1 MELPTPAH
9 AERLLGND
17 AYEYHV
23 AEILRETAELI
34 AQTRQII
41 QQARSNLW
49 YNPELTAV
57 MLDDLEQAH
66 NTAHDCT
73 AQVANYLQTLSV
85 AELYLPRYAT
95 QSEGLHT

>member
-17 AYEYHV
+17 ACEYHV

-41 QQARSNLW
+41 QQARANLW

-66 NTAHDCT
+66 NIAHNST

-85 AELYLPRYAT
+85 AELYLPRYAA
-95 QSEGLHT
+95 QSEAMRT